1 MKTAIINGKVVTETS
16 VIQATLLLE
25 NGKIQAILSPESPLD
40 PSCQVID
47 AAGQYVVPGGI
58 DGHVHFGG
66 FGDIPIAD
74 DFYTGSKAALA
85 GGTTTV
91 VDFCEPAE
99 GENPLACIARRK
111 DAGKDAA
118 VDYALHF
125 TFTEGYRHELPLL
138 PQIMEEGIT
147 NFKAYTYYPYT
158 SLLPGDFLTIME
170 TIHDKGSLLVHAEEK
185 SIIDCMKERFPPE
198 SSDMTA
204 LSLTRPNIAEQLA
217 VENVLA
223 IAKLTGTRL
232 CIAHTSSKET
242 VAILERERAAGNHSF
257 YLESCPHYMHFTRK
271 NMEGPMGALYT
282 MNPPLRSQQDADAL
296 LAAMIQEEISILST
310 DHCPYSKNYKLGTNY
325 ETVPCGVD
333 GVQTRMQYCFSEAVI
348 KGGLPMPAFARMTAT
363 NAAKFYG
370 LYPQKGVIAVESD
383 ADLAFFDPE
392 PSWTYSMKAVAGATD
407 YSIFDGVPLRGKCT
421 LTIKSGQVVM
431 KDGVITAEKGS
442 GKFLYTK

>member
-170 TIHDKGSLLVHAEEK
+170 TIHDKGSLLV
-185 SIIDCMKERFPPE
+185 
-198 SSDMTA
+198 
-204 LSLTRPNIAEQLA
+204 LSLIH
-217 VENVLA
+217 
-223 IAKLTGTRL
+223 I
-232 CIAHTSSKET
+232 
-242 VAILERERAAGNHSF
+242 
-257 YLESCPHYMHFTRK
+257 
-271 NMEGPMGALYT
+271 
-282 MNPPLRSQQDADAL
+282 
-296 LAAMIQEEISILST
+296 
-310 DHCPYSKNYKLGTNY
+310 
-325 ETVPCGVD
+325 
-333 GVQTRMQYCFSEAVI
+333 
-348 KGGLPMPAFARMTAT
+348 
-363 NAAKFYG
+363 
-370 LYPQKGVIAVESD
+370 
-383 ADLAFFDPE
+383 
-392 PSWTYSMKAVAGATD
+392 
-407 YSIFDGVPLRGKCT
+407 
-421 LTIKSGQVVM
+421 
-431 KDGVITAEKGS
+431 
-442 GKFLYTK
+442 